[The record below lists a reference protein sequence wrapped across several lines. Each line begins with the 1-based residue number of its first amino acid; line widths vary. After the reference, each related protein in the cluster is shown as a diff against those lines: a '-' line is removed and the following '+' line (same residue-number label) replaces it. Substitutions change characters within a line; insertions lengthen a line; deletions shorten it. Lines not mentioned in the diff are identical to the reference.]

1 VVAIRAQTK
10 KRATKRKKK
19 NKDVFLLKVGRPT
32 CEKKPWQQQAAQ
44 RRLRASPWPLSA
56 AFSSLAARASS
67 CVAHAARTPSCLLSG
82 LGRLPAS
89 LRCPHSPLAPAH
101 PPTPSAPWQASHV
114 VILLAKKYPN
124 YKIVN
129 FDKL

>member
-1 VVAIRAQTK
+1 M
-10 KRATKRKKK
+10 
-19 NKDVFLLKVGRPT
+19 
-32 CEKKPWQQQAAQ
+32 
-44 RRLRASPWPLSA
+44 
-56 AFSSLAARASS
+56 
-67 CVAHAARTPSCLLSG
+67 
-82 LGRLPAS
+82 PAS

-129 FDKL
+129 FDKLVRRGPTLLSPAVASTFWAQQPRPTPARCAGARAPLAHP